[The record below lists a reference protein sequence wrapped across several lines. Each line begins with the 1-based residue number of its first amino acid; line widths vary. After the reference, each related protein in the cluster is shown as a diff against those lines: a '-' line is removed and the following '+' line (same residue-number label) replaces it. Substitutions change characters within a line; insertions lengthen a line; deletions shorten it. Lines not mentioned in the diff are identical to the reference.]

1 MGDGKFSIST
11 DENTFVEVSAEV
23 TKTEEFDEM
32 SVAIDCSAMQLIL
45 SKVGKDAET
54 WNMYI
59 SNDPTKKLII
69 TTFGDS
75 NETVILAKLNK

>member
-1 MGDGKFSIST
+1 
-11 DENTFVEVSAEV
+11 
-23 TKTEEFDEM
+23 M
-32 SVAIDCSAMQLIL
+32 SVPIDCSAMQLIL

-59 SNDPTKKLII
+59 SNDSSKKLII

-75 NETVILAKLNK
+75 NETVILTKLNK

>member
-1 MGDGKFSIST
+1 MQKLQS
-11 DENTFVEVSAEV
+11 V
-23 TKTEEFDEM
+23 TSD
-32 SVAIDCSAMQLIL
+32 VMQLIL

-59 SNDPTKKLII
+59 SNNPLNKLII